1 MLTHP
6 NQRLA
11 RGIIFTIL
19 LIITLINLSPGVFAF
34 YASLKGKIEF
44 ARDMYSWPQQI
55 DFQNYRTL
63 LQQENYGRYIV
74 NSLILTI
81 SSTAIALFVATMAA
95 YAFAWGRFPG
105 RRQMFNLNIALMA
118 IPPIVVVIP
127 IFIQMTRLRLIN
139 TYPSAIIA
147 YVGFILPFSI
157 FIMTGYFYSLPR
169 ELLEAARVDG
179 ATRFQTLFYIVLP
192 MAKAPLMTLAVING
206 LWVWNELLIALLF
219 LQNND
224 LRTLMVS
231 LSFHRGKDMQ
241 DVPVIMAGA
250 ILSSIPTLAT
260 IILAQRF
267 IVRGFLGG
275 AIKG

>member
-1 MLTHP
+1 MLTHRK
-6 NQRLA
+6 QRVA
-11 RGIIFTIL
+11 RGIIFSFL
-19 LIITLINLSPGVFAF
+19 LIISLMNLSPGAFAF
-34 YASLKGKIEF
+34 YASLKGTIEF

-63 LQQENYGRYIV
+63 IAGEHYGRYIM
-74 NSLILTI
+74 NSAILTI
-81 SSTAIALFVATMAA
+81 ISTAIALFVATMAA
-95 YAFAWGRFPG
+95 YAFAWGKFPG
-105 RRQMFNLNIALMA
+105 RRPLFNLNIALMA
-118 IPPIVVVIP
+118 IPPIVVIIP
-127 IFIQMTRLRLIN
+127 IFLQMTRLKLIN
-139 TYPSAIIA
+139 TFPSAMIA

-157 FIMTGYFYSLPR
+157 FILTGYFFSLPR

-179 ATRFQTLFYIVLP
+179 ASRFQTLIHIVLP

-219 LQNND
+219 LQDNE

-241 DVPVIMAGA
+241 DVPIIMAGA

-260 IILAQRF
+260 IAFAQRF